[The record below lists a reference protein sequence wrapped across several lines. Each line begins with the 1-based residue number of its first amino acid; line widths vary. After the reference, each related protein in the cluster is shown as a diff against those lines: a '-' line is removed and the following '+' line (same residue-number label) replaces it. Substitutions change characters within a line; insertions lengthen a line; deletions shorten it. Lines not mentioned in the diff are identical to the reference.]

1 MKEEARGPR
10 RKVAE
15 PSIKIRAA
23 VCKRRAWVEVGV
35 GARSG
40 FGYAPL
46 AERSLLSMQ
55 LSLGVLGSLVGL
67 LTDWCRVGHGTAGL

>member
-1 MKEEARGPR
+1 M
-10 RKVAE
+10 AE
-15 PSIKIRAA
+15 QQNIKIKAA

-46 AERSLLSMQ
+46 AERSLLSAQ

-67 LTDWCRVGHGTAGL
+67 CTACYGMDHVCAGLRLVAGGSHE